1 MKNITALFGCLMF
14 AGTVAAQN
22 WSILGNSGTSSAN
35 FIGTTDNQPLIFRT
49 NNSEVFRISNLGNI
63 LIGTTTDAGNKLHV
77 LGKVRFETTLADGFS
92 IGNTPTSPHV
102 VYDGVNS
109 ELNVYKL
116 KTQNFS
122 TSGANISYFSGGIVE
137 FKNDAYIRA
146 YQNPF
151 RITRAYTYAGTPAG
165 LILDNT
171 IDNGVPVPT
180 NYKILSAK
188 LSGTEVAYISAT
200 GGGQFSGN
208 TLIGTTASSNSRL
221 AIVTDT
227 TNTSGISIRQS
238 AFRPGSNLLE
248 ISNYIGTP
256 ISKFDYGGRLMFTNA
271 GSSVLPPFIMATRD
285 LTSIPGFSSVP
296 MVFIQPGGL
305 DQAGIIVRA
314 LSGQYTT
321 SYLQDWQNSGS
332 VSLMRIMSDGKL
344 GLGISTPSAQLHTS
358 GTVRFAGLSNDN
370 TQARVIVSDASG
382 NLSYRD
388 ASTIG
393 GSGSISGTNNYL
405 AKYSGATAIGNS
417 IVYDNGTSVGIGTT
431 NITEP
436 GFKLYVES
444 GIRTRKV
451 KVDLATWADYV
462 FEPDY
467 HLPGLQEVENF
478 IRKNK
483 HLPDMPSANTV
494 RMEGLDLGNNQA
506 LLLQKIE
513 ELTLYLIEQEKALK
527 QKQEKIDELT
537 KKLISFEERLIQL
550 EKSSKNLIATNKF
563 NY

>member
-1 MKNITALFGCLMF
+1 MKSIKALFSCLMF
-14 AGTVAAQN
+14 AGAVAAQD
-22 WSILGNSGTSSAN
+22 WSILGNSGTSFAN

-77 LGKVRFETTLADGFS
+77 SGRIRFETTLADGFS
-92 IGNTPTSPHV
+92 MGNSATSPHV
-102 VYDGVNS
+102 VYDGVNG
-109 ELNVYKL
+109 ELVAYKL
-116 KTQNFS
+116 RTQNIS
-122 TSGANISYFSGGIVE
+122 TSAANVSYFNGGIVE

-146 YQNPF
+146 YQKPLIIS
-151 RITRAYTYAGTPAG
+151 RSYPGAGGGLQAN

-171 IDNGVPVPT
+171 TESAVPAT
-180 NYKILSAK
+180 YRILSAK

-221 AIVTDT
+221 AVVTDT
-227 TNTSGISIRQS
+227 TNTAGISIRQS

-248 ISNYIGTP
+248 ISNPVGTP

-271 GSSVLPPFIMATRD
+271 GSSVIPPFIMATRD
-285 LTSIPGFSSVP
+285 LRSIPSFSSVP

-321 SYLQDWQNSGS
+321 SYLQDWQSSGS
-332 VSLMRIMSDGKL
+332 GSLMRIMSDGRL
-344 GLGISTPSAQLHTS
+344 GLGISTPSAQLHTT
-358 GTVRFAGLSNDN
+358 GTVRFAGLSNDS
-370 TQARVIVSDASG
+370 TQTRVIVSDASG

-405 AKYSGATAIGNS
+405 AKYSGTTAIGNS

-431 NITEP
+431 NVSEP

-462 FEPDY
+462 FEPGY
-467 HLPGLQEVENF
+467 HLKGLQEVENF

-494 RMEGLDLGNNQA
+494 RKEGLDLGNNQA

-513 ELTLYLIEQEKALK
+513 ELTLYLIEQDKALK

-537 KKLISFEERLIQL
+537 KKLNSFEERLIQL
-550 EKSSKNLIATNKF
+550 EKK
-563 NY
+563 